1 MPAIARAS
9 EGPEELTF
17 RARKVEADADLR
29 DIALE
34 GDVEIAFGR
43 MRLASEAL
51 RLLRR
56 PDGGAVVEGEARL
69 AFCPCPDPPVTIAFG
84 GGEVFPEGDI
94 TLQFPRLEVFGV
106 PVLALPWI
114 WLRAPHQ
121 AGLFPPSIAWR
132 GRDGLIV
139 GSGVHVPWPGED
151 GEPRV
156 FQATAAGYLKGGA
169 EVGAGFETP
178 SSRARAALDW
188 LRDTR
193 VELSAQGFWRPDS
206 NAAGV
211 DRSVGDLYRAGAAWD
226 LDAIRGDLA
235 RARTAGL
242 AAAAR
247 PYDSLA
253 AETSLRIG
261 NRSTSG
267 FLSTDIT
274 GRAWRGDGRIAGGP
288 GATLSL
294 SGPLSDR
301 GAWDALFTG
310 SVLRDD
316 QTEAA
321 VALAQG
327 SLGAEMTFRPGPL
340 EIQLSTRERVRAA
353 SREPDASADAAASAR
368 LAIGLPLVRSFGG
381 APAPLVHL
389 IEPGL
394 EAQAAVEH
402 GQGSFFRAQWP
413 SDPRFLWTAAAG
425 ISTSLGTPAGSGAH
439 VGLRAGLVGLDRAA
453 ARPAGHALAAAQTSW
468 ISGDLEAS
476 FVPGGSAGA
485 PILPFSDPLDS
496 STSSYAVLARLRA
509 GPPGGVELRADV
521 AAQSGAEA
529 SAARIFSGGPLAA
542 AGELLYLAR
551 DGLSGLA
558 SLAVPWTRWLRTS
571 ASAAADITAERLLAV
586 GLGVEIEHP
595 CGCASI
601 SASGAHRAG
610 REGIDAI
617 LSIDLSAAPPAK
629 NPPLRSPRGARA
641 PRSAPPEVTYP
652 GKRRASQASTSSG

>member
-1 MPAIARAS
+1 MPAVARAS

-29 DIALE
+29 DITLE

-51 RLLRR
+51 RLSRR

-84 GGEVFPEGDI
+84 GGEVFAEGDI

-121 AGLFPPSIAWR
+121 VGIFPPSIAWR

-139 GSGVHVPWPGED
+139 GSGVHAPWRGED

-178 SSRARAALDW
+178 SSRARATLDW
-188 LRDTR
+188 FRDTR
-193 VELSAQGFWRPDS
+193 VELSAQGFWRSDS
-206 NAAGV
+206 NAVGV
-211 DRSVGDLYRAGAAWD
+211 DRPGGDLYCAGAAWD
-226 LDAIRGDLA
+226 LDAIRGDSA

-242 AAAAR
+242 SAAAR

-261 NRSTSG
+261 NRLTSG

-288 GATLSL
+288 GATVSL
-294 SGPLSDR
+294 SGPLSQR

-340 EIQLSTRERVRAA
+340 EVRLSTRERVRAA
-353 SREPDASADAAASAR
+353 SREPDASADAAASGR
-368 LAIGLPLVRSFGG
+368 FAIGLPLVRSFGG

-389 IEPGL
+389 IEPAL
-394 EAQAAVEH
+394 EAQVAVEH
-402 GQGSFFRAQWP
+402 GSFFRAQWP

-439 VGLRAGLVGLDRAA
+439 VGVRAGLVGFDRAA
-453 ARPAGHALAAAQTSW
+453 ARMAGHALAAAKTSW

-476 FVPGGSAGA
+476 YVPGGSAGA
-485 PILPFSDPLDS
+485 PVLPFSASPDS

-509 GPPGGVELRADV
+509 GPPGGIELRADV
-521 AAQSGAEA
+521 AAQGGAEA
-529 SAARIFSGGPLAA
+529 SAARLFSGGPF
-542 AGELLYLAR
+542 AGELLYLAA

-571 ASAAADITAERLLAV
+571 ASAAADITAERLLAI

-610 REGIDAI
+610 REGVDAI
-617 LSIDLSAAPPAK
+617 VSFDFRAASPAK
-629 NPPLRSPRGARA
+629 PPPL
-641 PRSAPPEVTYP
+641 
-652 GKRRASQASTSSG
+652 